1 MQATNKKG
9 KGGGEQT
16 LEDSLLYEGSRR
28 KEGGCGWWGKG
39 VESSSWGR
47 LTVSNIK
54 IQIQATKHV
63 QHFAAVAVWA
73 ASDTHTHTYV
83 LNSFIINMH
92 GYTARQSMEGQ

>member
-16 LEDSLLYEGSRR
+16 LEHSLLYEGSRR
-28 KEGGCGWWGKG
+28 KEGGRGWWGKG
-39 VESSSWGR
+39 VESSNWGR

-63 QHFAAVAVWA
+63 QHFAAVSVWA
-73 ASDTHTHTYV
+73 ASDIHTHLHT
-83 LNSFIINMH
+83 F
-92 GYTARQSMEGQ
+92 